1 MPRMSKKK
9 RSEMS
14 MFINSKGRIEHNRL
28 CKTCAQDCK
37 QSHKAVIIDCPK
49 YVQRQKNPRI

>member
-9 RSEMS
+9 RLEMS

-28 CKTCAQDCK
+28 CKACAHACK
-37 QSHKAVIIDCPK
+37 QSYKVIIIDCPK
-49 YVQRQKNPRI
+49 YTPRPKKPKG